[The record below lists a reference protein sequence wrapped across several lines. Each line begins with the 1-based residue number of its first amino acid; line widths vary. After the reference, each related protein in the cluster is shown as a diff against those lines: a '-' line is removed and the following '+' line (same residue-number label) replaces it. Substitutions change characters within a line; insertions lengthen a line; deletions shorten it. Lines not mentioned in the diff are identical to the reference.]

1 SGDGKEHAAK
11 LDAVGMTLAIADGNG
26 FRLITDLKRRPVD
39 APRDQLLRFK
49 DAIKWYNVR
58 PESVSSLARE
68 LQIPVPRD
76 TAGHSYVIL
85 LLPKAREQKIAEA
98 ERRYAESQRRPVQ
111 NIRAT
116 WFDFRLRNGVYEP
129 VVIRQE

>member
-1 SGDGKEHAAK
+1 
-11 LDAVGMTLAIADGNG
+11 M
-26 FRLITDLKRRPVD
+26 
-39 APRDQLLRFK
+39 
-49 DAIKWYNVR
+49 R

-116 WFDFRLRNGVYEP
+116 WFDFRLQPVPRVYAAIELFEAP
-129 VVIRQE
+129 RWPQDPLLL